1 MNQKRKEIIHK
12 WSCLSLSVAVLL
24 ASGGCGSVGYEGF
37 SIPEQGEST
46 LVPVEDIVIH
56 NVYEGVEPTKEETQA
71 VFASEDGV
79 CVIEKKESYF
89 DITLNYELAES
100 LYQDKTVEE
109 AGGRYRDVTDDEA
122 GEGLDQDI
130 VGGEAGESL
139 GQENA
144 GGEAGES
151 NDQDNAGG
159 EAGESFN
166 QDIAADET
174 IGSFYRVGAA
184 YGEAILQMIPDYGAR
199 IEPYLY
205 ENIKAAF
212 PAMDVDYSE
221 ILYRADTLK
230 ASLPEDYREEL
241 QGLADTLGTGEGF
254 QKDGSLSR
262 DELIILQMVPD
273 ALRPT
278 ACSAISLGKSKMES
292 GERLSCRILEWD
304 LGSTNQLNDTHAVL
318 HMLHGEKSMTA
329 VTFLGMMSILTAVN
343 DDGVMI
349 GEFDVGSKEPF
360 ICEGKT
366 CYSYGIRYA
375 MEHYITAKEAGEY
388 LVEQCRN
395 YTFTVNILLTD
406 REDAYAAELCVR
418 ESDGTPGLR
427 DGSSVLHP
435 GLEWDNPDT
444 LCIVNAFALDGN
456 SDQMTASPDNLV
468 RWKRFNRLFGTEEKI
483 SVDRFKELITSE
495 AAENQDTFVKIR
507 GMEVVHLV
515 IVDYDTHQI
524 QAVFSGEKGSVNT
537 PEFIDLGTYD

>member
-46 LVPVEDIVIH
+46 LVPVEDIVIY

-109 AGGRYRDVTDDEA
+109 AGGRYRDVADDEA
-122 GEGLDQDI
+122 GEGFD
-130 VGGEAGESL
+130 
-139 GQENA
+139 
-144 GGEAGES
+144 
-151 NDQDNAGG
+151 
-159 EAGESFN
+159 

-174 IGSFYRVGAA
+174 LGSFYRVGAA

-241 QGLADTLGTGEGF
+241 QGLADTLGSGEGF
-254 QKDGSLSR
+254 QEDGSLSR
-262 DELIILQMVPD
+262 DELIILQMVAD

-292 GERLSCRILEWD
+292 GERLSCRILEWN

-318 HMLHGEKSMTA
+318 HMIHGEKSMTV

-349 GEFDVGSKEPF
+349 GEFDVGSKELF

-395 YTFTVNILLTD
+395 YTFTVNILLAD